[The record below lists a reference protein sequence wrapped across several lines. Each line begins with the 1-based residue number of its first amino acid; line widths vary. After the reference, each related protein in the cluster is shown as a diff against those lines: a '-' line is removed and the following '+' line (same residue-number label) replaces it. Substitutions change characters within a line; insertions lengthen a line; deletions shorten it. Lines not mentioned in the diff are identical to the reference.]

1 MPARPLSR
9 SRSGYLQRCLVK
21 NLEALRV
28 AYDGSV
34 RDACDGSGEDKGPEG
49 HQPLPACTPGQT
61 PLGSRRGAT
70 GSLLNASPPPP
81 PSAAAAART
90 RPAVVQFHY
99 GEDGLDVTQSAYMKQ
114 FGFMA
119 TNVKGVEAKYD
130 PAGSLAQAPPQ
141 PGDAA
146 ARAAA
151 DKRQVRPC
159 TALPGLLPAC
169 PPPHLRLGLL
179 PARLP

>member
-1 MPARPLSR
+1 
-9 SRSGYLQRCLVK
+9 
-21 NLEALRV
+21 
-28 AYDGSV
+28 
-34 RDACDGSGEDKGPEG
+34 
-49 HQPLPACTPGQT
+49 
-61 PLGSRRGAT
+61 
-70 GSLLNASPPPP
+70 
-81 PSAAAAART
+81 
-90 RPAVVQFHY
+90 VVQFHY